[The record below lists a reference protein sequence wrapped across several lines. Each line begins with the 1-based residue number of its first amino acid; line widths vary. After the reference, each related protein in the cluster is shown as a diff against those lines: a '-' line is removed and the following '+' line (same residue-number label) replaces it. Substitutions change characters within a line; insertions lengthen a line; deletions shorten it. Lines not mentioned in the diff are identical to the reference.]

1 MITLEDSIE
10 IQTTPEKVFN
20 RLTHLFR
27 GKEDYQ
33 SWHPDHVDLRWIR
46 GGPSEDGSI
55 AYCEEYLHGDMHKF
69 KFLITKVVP
78 NRVIEWRPLFP
89 WSIFMPRNAFVIE
102 PKGEKSCIFTATIC
116 LRAGPLFKKL
126 GRNRLEAVKKHM
138 KEEGE
143 NLKRLLENRND

>member
-10 IQTTPEKVFN
+10 IQATPEKAFN

-33 SWHPDHVDLRWIR
+33 SWHPDHVDLRWIK
-46 GGPSEDGSI
+46 GEPFEDGSI
-55 AYCEEYLHGDMHKF
+55 AYCEEYLHGEMHKF

-102 PKGEKSCIFTATIC
+102 PK
-116 LRAGPLFKKL
+116 
-126 GRNRLEAVKKHM
+126 
-138 KEEGE
+138 
-143 NLKRLLENRND
+143 